1 MAPSFFEGHVNYTS
15 MASSEFRME
24 AIEPKLLKMDLEMP
38 NDIANSEWMIK
49 DQLSSFPFNWRNE
62 GMFRPEKFQDSRC

>member
-15 MASSEFRME
+15 MASTEFRME

-38 NDIANSEWMIK
+38 NDIANSE
-49 DQLSSFPFNWRNE
+49 
-62 GMFRPEKFQDSRC
+62 